1 MADPVYDL
9 LCSLG
14 ELIDKLSIEN
24 IKCYDANQK
33 ILAERK
39 EAAPSAQRIA
49 DWEWQARRAGE
60 QRVKLRDEINRRLN
74 EAIRRGGVTASG
86 EARTYDLRGV
96 GDG

>member
-1 MADPVYDL
+1 MADSVYDV
-9 LCSLG
+9 LCSIG

-39 EAAPSAQRIA
+39 CMAARSAQRIA

-60 QRVKLRDEINRRLN
+60 QRVKLRDEINRRIA
-74 EAIRRGGVTASG
+74 EALARGRINVAAD
-86 EARTYDLRGV
+86 ARTYDLRGV
-96 GDG
+96 Q